1 MSCLGVRLIN
11 ERLFSTD
18 NLLSSVLLCKTG
30 HLKDPSAAVEWD
42 NLGEKDVLWFYGTH
56 GRSPCN
62 WGFSHHLHT
71 RWSWMAP
78 LVSGSNILLGLCK
91 IFSIVYRRW
100 YNPQKAFQILVTKIV
115 WRFHIAAKLLSETCG
130 VVWLW
135 DWVLLTVLDLKWI
148 NNTYPF

>member
-18 NLLSSVLLCKTG
+18 NLPSSILLCKTG

-78 LVSGSNILLGLCK
+78 HFRVKYSFRLMWNLINYLKEMIQSSESFSNTLLVIKL
-91 IFSIVYRRW
+91 
-100 YNPQKAFQILVTKIV
+100 V
-115 WRFHIAAKLLSETCG
+115 WRFHAAAILFSETCG
-130 VVWLW
+130 VVRLW
-135 DWVLLTVLDLKWI
+135 DWVSWPSVT
-148 NNTYPF
+148 